1 MENQC
6 IIFIHRYQIMITLLF
21 CFEREISRFH
31 DDTLQV
37 DALTASTKCT
47 SKIDGDGKIV
57 Q

>member
-1 MENQC
+1 
-6 IIFIHRYQIMITLLF
+6 MITLLF
-21 CFEREISRFH
+21 CVETEISRFD

-37 DALTASTKCT
+37 DALTASTKYT

>member
-6 IIFIHRYQIMITLLF
+6 IIHRYQIMITLLF

-37 DALTASTKCT
+37 DALTASTRYT
-47 SKIDGDGKIV
+47 SKIDDDENIV